1 MSGNGLH
8 LFQLSCRACPYR
20 IHVFFR
26 QYFPFYAPPLYFPAS
41 NACPAP
47 SSSPSFHPPIA
58 SLLPR
63 PSYFA
68 NRPPSLLPLIQ
79 RTASTLL
86 LSFPIRPPPPPPPP
100 VPLFLACSYLHY
112 PSSPSPKLFPPPS
125 DPIPKPH
132 NKPQPLLAAKR
143 LFFASGKEGML
154 KWKSGRLVK
163 E

>member
-79 RTASTLL
+79 RTASTLH
-86 LSFPIRPPPPPPPP
+86 LSFPIPPPPPPP

>member
-100 VPLFLACSYLHY
+100 LFLACSYLHY